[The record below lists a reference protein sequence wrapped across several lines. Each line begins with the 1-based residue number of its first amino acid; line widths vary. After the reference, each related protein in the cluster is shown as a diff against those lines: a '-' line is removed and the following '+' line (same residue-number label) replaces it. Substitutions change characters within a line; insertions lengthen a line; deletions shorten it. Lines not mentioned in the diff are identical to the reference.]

1 MNKLT
6 TLYLTIFLT
15 SCGGGGSLGTT
26 MLETNS
32 IPPTTPP
39 TNTSLPEGGMSGK
52 VIDGYIDG
60 ATVIFDLNSNGVLDD
75 GEPYTVT
82 GSDGDWSFDQ
92 YDLADFYDLPYDA
105 IQANAYFESN
115 FGVKTREMLICIEDT
130 IKVAEVPVG
139 AYDSDR
145 GYVNESYTLYMI
157 PQGSTAYEAQFITP
171 FTTILGNMIASE
183 NSQLTPYQGCSS
195 EGESVRTNIRRNVS
209 VFETELYTGTGL
221 SLEDFYVDYI
231 ATGET
236 DKQQIAE
243 RLTDVLID
251 IYKVKDAYV
260 GTDYTKFQFIIETNS
275 ITTLLSTNPI
285 TDIGVQIEMSSEPV
299 SNGEW
304 ESRYQK
310 VWNVTINYVNDTID
324 SAPITL
330 TELDNLSVTNEEN
343 YSYSV
348 IQNTDVNL
356 INSNT
361 WTFNLKDYDGDYG
374 TCSDWMRNEKMHD
387 DMVRLELQDC
397 TGENI
402 TTYFKS
408 PYNTVNSYVKDDV
421 VSVHEE
427 LSLLNRGMNNF
438 ESLILPSLGTGDS
451 VNITKVVGNTIYS
464 YNFTYSYEMCDVWVD
479 GENTESTF
487 GYDGYL
493 NCLNYM
499 Q

>member
-1 MNKLT
+1 
-6 TLYLTIFLT
+6 
-15 SCGGGGSLGTT
+15 
-26 MLETNS
+26 
-32 IPPTTPP
+32 
-39 TNTSLPEGGMSGK
+39 
-52 VIDGYIDG
+52 
-60 ATVIFDLNSNGVLDD
+60 
-75 GEPYTVT
+75 
-82 GSDGDWSFDQ
+82 
-92 YDLADFYDLPYDA
+92 
-105 IQANAYFESN
+105 
-115 FGVKTREMLICIEDT
+115 
-130 IKVAEVPVG
+130 
-139 AYDSDR
+139 
-145 GYVNESYTLYMI
+145 
-157 PQGSTAYEAQFITP
+157 
-171 FTTILGNMIASE
+171 
-183 NSQLTPYQGCSS
+183 GCSS

-374 TCSDWMRNEKMHD
+374 TCSDWMRN
-387 DMVRLELQDC
+387 
-397 TGENI
+397 
-402 TTYFKS
+402 
-408 PYNTVNSYVKDDV
+408 
-421 VSVHEE
+421 
-427 LSLLNRGMNNF
+427 
-438 ESLILPSLGTGDS
+438 
-451 VNITKVVGNTIYS
+451 
-464 YNFTYSYEMCDVWVD
+464 
-479 GENTESTF
+479 
-487 GYDGYL
+487 
-493 NCLNYM
+493 
-499 Q
+499 